1 MLNTSNVFLKVATI
15 IGTIIGALFLAS
27 VPVYF
32 VIGFSNVIHGMLV
45 DAMND
50 GTITVQNANLSFE
63 EIAVL
68 LQGMFI
74 GLGFMFLVL
83 GGICV
88 ANAIISSITRRE
100 PTRGR
105 YIACIITGAM
115 STDFSVVAGILG
127 LINLSREKRQ
137 KEFEE

>member
-15 IGTIIGALFLAS
+15 VSTILGALALAT
-27 VPVYF
+27 VPFYF
-32 VIGFSNVIHGMLV
+32 VVGFSNVIHNMLV
-45 DAMND
+45 DAMSD
-50 GTITVQNANLSFE
+50 GTINVQNTSLSFE

-74 GLGFMFLVL
+74 GLGFMLLVL

-88 ANAIISSITRRE
+88 TNAIISSMTRRE

-105 YIACIITGAM
+105 YIACIVTGAL
-115 STDFSVVAGILG
+115 STDFSIIAGILG